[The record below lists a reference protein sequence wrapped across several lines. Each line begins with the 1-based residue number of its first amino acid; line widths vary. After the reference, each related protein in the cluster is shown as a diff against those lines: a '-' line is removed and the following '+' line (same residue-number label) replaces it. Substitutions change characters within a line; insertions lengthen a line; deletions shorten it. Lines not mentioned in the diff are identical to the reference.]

1 MAKAILLDLETVLI
15 GVDGEFKSAK
25 VDDLPKILKSPTDI
39 AVVPCEIMKIVAQGD
54 SDSIDRQVLAKL
66 PAGSVYCHEKLDGP
80 DLQIFSIPETLL
92 QTLRLSEEVMAVV
105 PYGVAVRDSQHSSE
119 LSLVDRISRVVG
131 FAGQEDDADF
141 DDTVCIDR
149 MGNRVVLTAIR
160 GTEIKAVRTLYPGD
174 DLARE
179 VFVTLQGAA
188 MPDSRLLTPD
198 DWIAER
204 LREAGQEIQQVRI
217 PAEAPSFALHGLADP
232 SDTRFFLPV
241 ERAQMRKRS
250 IAKQE
255 RRSLIGAAFFAAVCG
270 VVYAGML
277 MWQSLVEQE
286 IDRLNHDLRDF
297 KPQLETLYQER
308 YAGFVSEFQY
318 NLPQAW
324 AELLIMMPP
333 QLEVKQVSISP
344 GKVEAL
350 LQKRKVAEGAV
361 DPPLSYEEL
370 RTAVDRSA
378 SWRGATIDYVFRG
391 HEVDYSLTKTNT
403 GGAGPAGRASVR

>member
-25 VDDLPKILKSPTDI
+25 VDDLPKILKSPTDV

-54 SDSIDRQVLAKL
+54 SDAIDKQVMAKL
-66 PAGSVYCHEKLDGP
+66 PSGSVYCYEKLDGP

-92 QTLRLSEEVMAVV
+92 QTLRLSEQVLAVV
-105 PYGVAVRDSQHSSE
+105 PYGVAVRDSQRSSE

-131 FAGQEDDADF
+131 FAGQEDEGAF

-160 GTEIKAVRTLYPGD
+160 GSEIKAVRTLYPGD

-217 PAEAPSFALHGLADP
+217 PAEAPSFALHGLEEP
-232 SDTRFFLPV
+232 SETRFFLPI
-241 ERAQMRKRS
+241 ERAQMRKRA

-255 RRSLIGAAFFAAVCG
+255 RRSLIGAAFFAAVCA

-277 MWQSLVEQE
+277 MWQSLVEGE
-286 IDRLNHDLRDF
+286 IDKLDHDLRDF

-324 AELLIMMPP
+324 AELLIMMP
-333 QLEVKQVSISP
+333 
-344 GKVEAL
+344 
-350 LQKRKVAEGAV
+350 
-361 DPPLSYEEL
+361 
-370 RTAVDRSA
+370 
-378 SWRGATIDYVFRG
+378 
-391 HEVDYSLTKTNT
+391 
-403 GGAGPAGRASVR
+403 